1 MILFDVRNR
10 ICFSHIGTQQ
20 RLRRGGT
27 AGSPIVEV
35 NAKTGMTDYFG
46 PMVNRAA
53 RVASAARGGQVF
65 VSETAFAA
73 ARAAMEA
80 EGVFVEFLGPRS
92 FKGIEEDIEVY
103 HILPHFLQVSACA
116 CVCVLCHMFLFVC
129 MRPVFVH
136 VSLVSVFSVCGCAK
150 FPFF

>member
-1 MILFDVRNR
+1 
-10 ICFSHIGTQQ
+10 
-20 RLRRGGT
+20 
-27 AGSPIVEV
+27 
-35 NAKTGMTDYFG
+35 MTDYFG

-103 HILPHFLQVSACA
+103 HILPHFLQVIASA
-116 CVCVLCHMFLFVC
+116 CVCPM
-129 MRPVFVH
+129 
-136 VSLVSVFSVCGCAK
+136 SYVSVCVYASCFCARVPC
-150 FPFF
+150 FCLFCVGLCQVSFFFIIP